1 MKPTR
6 KPPESTAMPTPNPAQ
21 EESSALF
28 LQREM
33 HDIIKSD
40 PALFEGVTA
49 LIADA
54 LVRGWRKRCGTQRI
68 YIPAPPR
75 NETRD
80 TQIKREFNG
89 RNHEE
94 ICRKFSIGRTR
105 LYEIVGKRSG

>member
-1 MKPTR
+1 MTKETQ
-6 KPPESTAMPTPNPAQ
+6 TINPAQ

-49 LIADA
+49 LIAEA

-68 YIPAPPR
+68 YIPAEPR
-75 NETRD
+75 NESRD
-80 TQIKREFNG
+80 TQIRREFNG
-89 RNHEE
+89 TNRVEV
-94 ICRKFSIGRTR
+94 CRKYGISRAR
-105 LYEIVGKRSG
+105 LYQIVNDRSAKV